1 MTDTTTKV
9 REHYGAM
16 GLTDRIKSALA
27 TLAPEGQTLTVV
39 QLAPLDQ
46 FHTRGIPRDRRIG
59 NRRRA
64 RVLEHLGDA
73 AVRALIGG
81 SPESANRTHQCS
93 KAFQR
98 VSSNY
103 LLSFHALAHS
113 LTQRET
119 QLFYFQAI
127 PHSLAQN
134 SGGGGT
140 FAIAISSWP
149 DLANRPGGLSQRF
162 PFQPS
167 TFDRRSRPCRDCQP
181 PPGHLFRGS
190 RNTDHAPPRHLPNS
204 LPVPKPC
211 IGRTIGAGSS
221 FRQSTRRSQFRG
233 FRICGRRARWVSF
246 LVVGSSSGRASPF
259 FVPTNN

>member
-103 LLSFHALAHS
+103 LLSFHVLAHS

-127 PHSLAQN
+127 PHSLPQN
-134 SGGGGT
+134 SGVVVPLRLRFLLGRTLPTDPGVSPNASLFNLQLSIEDPDLVGTVSLLRGTSSAGHGTRITHHRAICRIHYLSQSLASDVLLEPEVRSANLPAGHSSVVSEFVGGGH
-140 FAIAISSWP
+140 
-149 DLANRPGGLSQRF
+149 DG
-162 PFQPS
+162 
-167 TFDRRSRPCRDCQP
+167 
-181 PPGHLFRGS
+181 
-190 RNTDHAPPRHLPNS
+190 
-204 LPVPKPC
+204 
-211 IGRTIGAGSS
+211 
-221 FRQSTRRSQFRG
+221 
-233 FRICGRRARWVSF
+233 
-246 LVVGSSSGRASPF
+246 
-259 FVPTNN
+259 

>member
-103 LLSFHALAHS
+103 LLSFHALAHC

-127 PHSLAQN
+127 PHSLPQN

-149 DLANRPGGLSQRF
+149 DLANRPGRLSQRF
-162 PFQPS
+162 PFNLQLSIEDPDLVGTVS
-167 TFDRRSRPCRDCQP
+167 LLRSAGHGTRITHHRAICRIHYLSQSLASDVLLEP
-181 PPGHLFRGS
+181 EVRSANLPAGH
-190 RNTDHAPPRHLPNS
+190 
-204 LPVPKPC
+204 
-211 IGRTIGAGSS
+211 SS
-221 FRQSTRRSQFRG
+221 V
-233 FRICGRRARWVSF
+233 VSEF
-246 LVVGSSSGRASPF
+246 VGGGHDG
-259 FVPTNN
+259 